1 MHGTVSVCVWWG
13 CCCTLL
19 IVFRDVVI
27 VSVRLT
33 QLSFPA
39 SSVRRSV
46 WFPKMKLCEISRSLY
61 KKLRVFLIAF
71 FRVDAL
77 HTFVGNVRLFHLAGV
92 HVWIRS
98 RRWEEVYFV
107 LCFFFYLRRH
117 VCSLWW
123 MCEWREAY
131 PSLQGC
137 NLSCSYRK
145 TLCHLTSLNISEPF
159 FPVHLL
165 VYICPFD
172 LFIRIKKMKPSSHEN
187 ISQ

>member
-1 MHGTVSVCVWWG
+1 MFSFLWFKKKKSRGMHGTVSVCVWWG

-92 HVWIRS
+92 HVWIRN

-107 LCFFFYLRRH
+107 LCFFFIWDVMSV
-117 VCSLWW
+117 VCDECVNDVKLILPYRVATWAVHTERL
-123 MCEWREAY
+123 CVT
-131 PSLQGC
+131 LQ
-137 NLSCSYRK
+137 
-145 TLCHLTSLNISEPF
+145 
-159 FPVHLL
+159 V
-165 VYICPFD
+165 
-172 LFIRIKKMKPSSHEN
+172 
-187 ISQ
+187 